1 MMELLFTFPPE
12 AAEKIED
19 FNSTRGEGNWNDILK
34 KFETTLGYL
43 PTNIVVKG
51 AKGSVQ
57 LPTRVHAGIK

>member
-1 MMELLFTFPPE
+1 MELLFTFPPE

-19 FNSTRGEGNWNDILK
+19 FNSTRGEAKWNGILQN
-34 KFETTLGYL
+34 FEYTLGCL